1 MPSTRSVTLI
11 RNGRVI
17 TASDD
22 YVADVLMRDG
32 LIHTIGHAL
41 EVGGDVLVIDATGLY
56 VLPGGVDTHVHL
68 ENVIGPTV
76 TCDTFASGTKAAAFG
91 GTTTVVDFALQ
102 TATDSPLGAIARTQR
117 SAESQVAVDYS
128 LHVIVTR
135 VDAQVLQD
143 VRHAMHHEGVT
154 SFKMFMAYPGVMMA
168 DDASIF
174 RMLRQ
179 VGADGGMVA
188 LHAENGTVID
198 LLIQEALEAGHT
210 SPRYHAL
217 TRPAILEGEATHRG
231 IRLAELAQAPI
242 YFVHVSSNEALKHIV
257 TARAEGI
264 PVFAETCPHY
274 LLFDDSVY
282 QSDDLEIAK
291 YVMTPPL
298 RSADN
303 QKHLWRALRYDD
315 LQVIATDHCPFC
327 MKEGH
332 LGYRLQKMRGKDD
345 FSQIPNGAPGIETRL
360 VSLFDIGVMQGKLSL
375 NRFVELT
382 ATTPAKLFGLFPKK
396 GTIAVGSDADVVL
409 FDPNASQ
416 TIHAEHLHSH
426 CDYTLLEGRT
436 LRGRVEKVFL
446 RGQLIVD
453 GPQWLGRAGMGRFV
467 PRGEVRAF

>member
-1 MPSTRSVTLI
+1 MSATLI

-17 TASDD
+17 TAADD
-22 YVADVLMRDG
+22 YVADVLLDNG
-32 LIHTIGHAL
+32 VIEAIGRQL
-41 EVGGDVLVIDATGLY
+41 VVGDDVRIVDAAGLY
-56 VLPGGVDTHVHL
+56 VLPGGVDTHVHMQ
-68 ENVIGPTV
+68 NVIGPTI
-76 TCDTFASGTKAAAFG
+76 TCDTFASGTKAAAVG

-102 TATDSPLGAIARTQR
+102 TAADSPLGALARAQA
-117 SAESQVAVDYS
+117 SAAAQVNIDYS

-135 VDAQVLQD
+135 VDEQVLTD
-143 VRHAMHHEGVT
+143 VRHAMRHEGVT
-154 SFKMFMAYPGVMMA
+154 SFKMFMAYPGVMMS
-168 DDASIF
+168 DDAAIF

-198 LLIQEALEAGHT
+198 LLIREALAAGHT
-210 SPRYHAL
+210 SPRHHAL

-231 IRLAELAQAPI
+231 IRLAELAEAPI
-242 YFVHVSSNEALKHIV
+242 YFVHVSSNQALKHIV
-257 TARAEGI
+257 AARAEGI

-282 QSDDLEIAK
+282 AGDDFEVAR

-298 RSADN
+298 RTPED

-332 LGYRLQKMRGKDD
+332 LGYRLQKPRGRDD
-345 FSQIPNGAPGIETRL
+345 FSLIPNGAPGIETRL
-360 VSLFDIGVMQGKLSL
+360 VSLFDIGVLQGRLSL

-382 ATTPAKLFGLFPKK
+382 STTPAKLFGLFPRK

-409 FDPNASQ
+409 FDPGATQ
-416 TIHAEHLHSH
+416 TIRAQELHGN

-446 RGQLIVD
+446 RGELIVD
-453 GPQWLGRAGMGRFV
+453 GREWRGREGMGRFV